1 MTVACVVVVAGCVV
15 VVVAGCVVVVVVVV
29 AAGSV
34 VAGGAVVALA
44 GGVVVVVVGLPT
56 RFAVFRAVAYRWS
69 VDGLRAAC
77 AQPESSAVPMA
88 MTRSTTP
95 TGASIRRHRR
105 DTVSDGDEALDIAR
119 HRQIVLVT

>member
-29 AAGSV
+29 
-34 VAGGAVVALA
+34 
-44 GGVVVVVVGLPT
+44 VVGLPT

-69 VDGLRAAC
+69 VDGSRAAC

-119 HRQIVLVT
+119 HRQIVLAT